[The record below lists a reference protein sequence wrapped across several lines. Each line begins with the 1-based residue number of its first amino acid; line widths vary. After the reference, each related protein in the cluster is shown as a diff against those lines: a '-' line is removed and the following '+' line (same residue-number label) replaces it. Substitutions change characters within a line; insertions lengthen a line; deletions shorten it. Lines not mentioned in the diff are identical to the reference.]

1 LNGKYLLLL
10 AAVIASMHTVPLD
23 PAYAHKSEV
32 VGDYKLE
39 IGWDREPPIIGME
52 NAITVMITH
61 ASDEEKASSEEDHST
76 HDGKSD
82 HSGHEMS
89 DSSHN
94 KADHSEH
101 IEGIS
106 GLADILDVSITLNGK
121 KTILDMVED
130 EHVTGLYHGKFTP
143 QEAGHPTVSFF
154 AEINGATIETT
165 LHPEKVEGGAL
176 IRAISSDGTINVDVI
191 ATVPTQDQSMLIGI
205 DFTDSNGKAVEH
217 VNYAL
222 TATQSETNI
231 LSEPEAHAH
240 HGTATHSTTA
250 LKSGEPVDVQ
260 ITILG
265 IGFPD
270 KKSEWTGPKDDV
282 IPIHVT
288 PEFGPITMMVMGIAL
303 LSLVGIAG
311 KTKLLSGIRTMF

>member
-1 LNGKYLLLL
+1 MNGKHLLLL
-10 AAVIASMHTVPLD
+10 VAVIASVYAVPLD
-23 PAYAHKSEV
+23 SVYAHKSEV

-61 ASDEEKASSEEDHST
+61 ASDEEKASSDKDHST
-76 HDGKSD
+76 HDEKSD
-82 HSGHEMS
+82 HSGHEMD

-94 KADHSEH
+94 KMDHSEH
-101 IEGIS
+101 IGGIS
-106 GLADILDVSITLNGK
+106 GLADSLDVSITLNGK

-130 EHVTGLYHGKFTP
+130 EHVAGLYYGKFTP
-143 QEAGHPTVSFF
+143 QEAGHPIVSFF
-154 AEINGATIETT
+154 AEIDGAPIETT
-165 LHPEKVEGGAL
+165 LHPEKVENGAL
-176 IRAISSDGTINVDVI
+176 IKAISSDGTINVDVI
-191 ATVPTQDQSMLIGI
+191 ATAPTQDQSMLIAI
-205 DFTDSNGKAVEH
+205 DFVDSNGKVEH

-222 TATQSETNI
+222 TAMQSGAI
-231 LSEPEAHAH
+231 VLSEPEAHAH

-265 IGFPD
+265 IGLPD

-288 PEFGPITMMVMGIAL
+288 PEFGPITMIVMGIAL
-303 LSLVGIAG
+303 LSLVGITG
-311 KTKLLSGIRTMF
+311 RTKLLSGIRTVF

>member
-1 LNGKYLLLL
+1 MNGKHLLLL
-10 AAVIASMHTVPLD
+10 AAVIASVYAVQLD
-23 PAYAHKSEV
+23 SVYAHKSEV

-61 ASDEEKASSEEDHST
+61 ASDEEKASSDKDHST
-76 HDGKSD
+76 HDVKSD
-82 HSGHEMS
+82 HSGHEMD

-94 KADHSEH
+94 KMDHSEH
-101 IEGIS
+101 IGGIS
-106 GLADILDVSITLNGK
+106 GLADSLDVSITLNGK

-130 EHVTGLYHGKFTP
+130 EHMAGLYHGKFTP

-154 AEINGATIETT
+154 AEIDGAPIETT
-165 LHPEKVEGGAL
+165 LHPEKVENGAL
-176 IRAISSDGTINVDVI
+176 IKAISSDGTINVDVI
-191 ATVPTQDQSMLIGI
+191 ATAPTQDQSMLITI
-205 DFTDSNGKAVEH
+205 DFVDSNGKVEH

-222 TATQSETNI
+222 TAMQSGANV

-265 IGFPD
+265 IGLPD
-270 KKSEWTGPKDDV
+270 KKSEWTGPKDDI

-288 PEFGPITMMVMGIAL
+288 PEFGPITMIVMGIAL
-303 LSLVGIAG
+303 LSLVGITG
-311 KTKLLSGIRTMF
+311 RTKLLSGIRTVF